1 MSFEF
6 ISKYMQ
12 QFVVPQFI
20 DNEDKILGPIT
31 VRQFL
36 IILVAVIICAAFYK
50 LADFTGFLLALVFIG
65 GGSIVL
71 AFVKVNGR
79 PFHYFVLSLIQ
90 LVLHPSIRV
99 WKLEKPGSGIKQNVG
114 SRKPETHIPRVV
126 KRRPLSVNRL
136 SELSL
141 LVDTGGQYHPE
152 EDIFN
157 K

>member
-1 MSFEF
+1 
-6 ISKYMQ
+6 MQ

-50 LADFTGFLLALVFIG
+50 LADFTGFLLALIFVG

-79 PFHYFVLSLIQ
+79 PFHYFILNLVQLI
-90 LVLHPSIRV
+90 LHPSIRV
-99 WKLEKPGSGIKQNVG
+99 WKLERKPSNAKQAIENKKSETQVPRMV
-114 SRKPETHIPRVV
+114 SRKH
-126 KRRPLSVNRL
+126 LSANRL

-141 LVDTGGQYHPE
+141 LVDTGGQYHPDDE
-152 EDIFN
+152 VFN
-157 K
+157 KQN

>member
-1 MSFEF
+1 
-6 ISKYMQ
+6 MQ

-50 LADFTGFLLALVFIG
+50 LADFTGFLLALIFVG

-79 PFHYFVLSLIQ
+79 PFHYFILNLVQLI
-90 LVLHPSIRV
+90 LHPSIRV
-99 WKLEKPGSGIKQNVG
+99 WKLERMRPSAKQVTEDKKPEAQVPRMV
-114 SRKPETHIPRVV
+114 SRKH
-126 KRRPLSVNRL
+126 LSVNRL

-141 LVDTGGQYHPE
+141 LVDTGGQYHPDDE
-152 EDIFN
+152 VFN
-157 K
+157 KKK

>member
-1 MSFEF
+1 
-6 ISKYMQ
+6 MQ

-50 LADFTGFLLALVFIG
+50 LADFTGFLLALILVG

-79 PFHYFVLSLIQ
+79 PFHYFILNLMQLI
-90 LVLHPSIRV
+90 LHPSVRV
-99 WKLEKPGSGIKQNVG
+99 WKLEKASPSAKQAVEDK
-114 SRKPETHIPRVV
+114 KPETQTPRVV
-126 KRRPLSVNRL
+126 KRRPLSANRL